1 MEKLKHLDG
10 LLCNITARGTKYD
23 CVSRSFAPKLSVPE
37 DPVCG
42 SGHCHVIP
50 VMAEKLGKND
60 LIAYQASRRG
70 GELYC
75 HIEDGHIA
83 MAGYA
88 VLYSEADL
96 KI

>member
-1 MEKLKHLDG
+1 
-10 LLCNITARGTKYD
+10 
-23 CVSRSFAPKLSVPE
+23 
-37 DPVCG
+37 
-42 SGHCHVIP
+42 
-50 VMAEKLGKND
+50 MAEKLGKSD
-60 LIAYQASRRG
+60 LVAYQASRRG